1 MAIYFGLTPAQKLV
15 IADAYYASGN
25 HISSLDWLNYS
36 ENDRTAGIIQAER
49 EIDAWFGISL
59 EQSFDETSFPI
70 DGLPNYR
77 PDYAVF
83 EHAFFIL
90 DNTART
96 KTESDGPE
104 MIESEDYQQEEKN
117 HGLNMAPMALTLM
130 KIATNRVEFG

>member
-1 MAIYFGLTPAQKLV
+1 MAIYFGLTPAAKLV
-15 IADAYYASGN
+15 IADAYYASAN
-25 HISSLDWLNYS
+25 HISSLDWLNYGDS
-36 ENDRTAGIIQAER
+36 ERTAAIIQAER

-59 EQSFDETSFPI
+59 EQSFDATSFPI

-104 MIESEDYQQEEKN
+104 MIESEGYQQEEKN

-130 KIATNRVEFG
+130 KVATNRIEFG

>member
-1 MAIYFGLTPAQKLV
+1 MAIYFGLTPAEKLV
-15 IADAYYASGN
+15 IADAYYGEES
-25 HISSLDWLNYS
+25 HISHFDW
-36 ENDRTAGIIQAER
+36 ENWSGGERKAGLVQAER

-59 EQSFDETSFPI
+59 EQSFSETSFPV
-70 DGLPNYR
+70 DGCPNYR
-77 PDYAVF
+77 PDNAVF

-104 MIESEDYQQEEKN
+104 MIESAEYQEEEKN

-130 KIATNRVEFG
+130 KLATNRIEFG